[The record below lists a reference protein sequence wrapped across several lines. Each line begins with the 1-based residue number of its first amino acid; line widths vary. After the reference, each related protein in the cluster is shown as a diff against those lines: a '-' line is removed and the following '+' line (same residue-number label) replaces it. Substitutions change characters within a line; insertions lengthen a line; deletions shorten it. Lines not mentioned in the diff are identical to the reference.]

1 MSELCFKQARPHI
14 WKGKCCF
21 TALIFYPSAS
31 VDGLAIAVTTSLGN
45 KIVYAGRNDSDHRQ
59 GVAIMMSKALNKSML
74 AWTPISERL
83 MVAIFKSRH

>member
-1 MSELCFKQARPHI
+1 M
-14 WKGKCCF
+14 
-21 TALIFYPSAS
+21 
-31 VDGLAIAVTTSLGN
+31 TTSLGN